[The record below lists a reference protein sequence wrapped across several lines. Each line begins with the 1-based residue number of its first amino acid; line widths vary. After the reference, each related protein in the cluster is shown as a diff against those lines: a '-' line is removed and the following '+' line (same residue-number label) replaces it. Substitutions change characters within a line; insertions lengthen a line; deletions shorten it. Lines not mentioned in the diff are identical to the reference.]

1 MLEILLIFIGRTV
14 LECVTCNVSKTVFQ
28 VESPERTLAGR
39 KKKLVYK
46 KHIACKCE
54 KIVNFATQ

>member
-1 MLEILLIFIGRTV
+1 MLEILLIFIGRAV

-39 KKKLVYK
+39 
-46 KHIACKCE
+46 E
-54 KIVNFATQ
+54 KNLCAKSTLHVNVR